1 MSGIKDYAITLVHG
15 NWATWGV
22 WSECTTT
29 CGPDGMR
36 ERNRTCT
43 DPDPL
48 HGGDDCDDTINGDV
62 EAETCN
68 SEIVCPGIIFSKGT
82 CLFNV
87 QYFKSYSC
95 LILFRII

>member
-1 MSGIKDYAITLVHG
+1 MAANECQKYRIKILSLVHG

-43 DPDPL
+43 DPATL
-48 HGGDDCDDTINGDV
+48 HGGDDCDDSINGDV

-68 SEIVCPGIIFSKGT
+68 TEIICPGTIF
-82 CLFNV
+82 V
-87 QYFKSYSC
+87 
-95 LILFRII
+95 